1 MAKYIIPQVSLTLIR
16 MGVYWLTNSGSFV
29 LPVLRLMPGSPPVS
43 ALRPRVLFRFG
54 TWKSAAA
61 HRIERVVTYG
71 RGQAHV

>member
-54 TWKSAAA
+54 TWKSAVA
-61 HRIERVVTYG
+61 HHIECVVTC
-71 RGQAHV
+71 RTGQAHV